1 MNKINTILLSGLLIA
16 SFQCAFAADYVTNPE
31 GVNDVNS
38 SFDSKVRDANFEDFS
53 YNVSDEQLTKETAT
67 TDDLLQQDKKVSFWQ
82 KIVNS
87 SHFSSQTATRTWIP
101 INKAQ

>member
-16 SFQCAFAADYVTNPE
+16 SFQCAIAADYITNPE
-31 GVNDVNS
+31 GVNS
-38 SFDSKVRDANFEDFS
+38 IDSQVRDANFEDFS
-53 YNVSDEQLTKETAT
+53 YNVSDEQLTKETT
-67 TDDLLQQDKKVSFWQ
+67 EDLIQQDKKISFWQ

-87 SHFSSQTATRTWIP
+87 SHFSSKTATRTWIP